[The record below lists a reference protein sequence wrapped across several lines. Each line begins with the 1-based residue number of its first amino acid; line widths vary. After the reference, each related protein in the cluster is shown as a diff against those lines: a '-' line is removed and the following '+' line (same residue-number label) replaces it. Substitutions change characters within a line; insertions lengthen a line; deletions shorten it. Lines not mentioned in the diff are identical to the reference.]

1 MQPASAAVAQIIA
14 SQEGALVTFANII
27 HGSPA
32 EKAGLKRKDVM
43 TGLNG
48 EIVKDGRDLSR
59 SIATVTPGQSML
71 FNFRRSDRDQTV
83 SIEADIQ
90 RNT

>member
-1 MQPASAAVAQIIA
+1 MQSSPATVAQIIA
-14 SQEGALVTFANII
+14 SQEGALVTFADII

-48 EIVKDGRDLSR
+48 KIVKDGRDLSR
-59 SIATVTPGQSML
+59 SIATVTPVQRML
-71 FNFRRSDRDQTV
+71 LNFPRSGRDQAV